1 MFERPHQLR
10 PSEKDKKKHKKCSE
24 QLFPGRKQSGLLPRR
39 GSEQRGR
46 DGALS
51 VGTRFSLFSLEYFE
65 MRSVEASFSFEVYQC
80 AVKKFRNEYMVD
92 YAYP

>member
-1 MFERPHQLR
+1 M
-10 PSEKDKKKHKKCSE
+10 
-24 QLFPGRKQSGLLPRR
+24 LPRR

-46 DGALS
+46 DGALSVGTRFSYFFLILILS

-80 AVKKFRNEYMVD
+80 AAKKFRNEYMVD